1 MPFDDEVNVDKVF
14 KIVKF
19 VSEQY
24 SIESQLKYVNEI
36 KNKIS
41 IRNSRKNKIKICTVT
56 NTIKITE
63 YNRELRN
70 RILKKYCIT
79 FM

>member
-41 IRNSRKNKIKICTVT
+41 IRNSRKNKNKICTVT
-56 NTIKITE
+56 NAIKITE

>member
-41 IRNSRKNKIKICTVT
+41 IRNSRKNKNKICTVT
-56 NTIKITE
+56 NTVKITE